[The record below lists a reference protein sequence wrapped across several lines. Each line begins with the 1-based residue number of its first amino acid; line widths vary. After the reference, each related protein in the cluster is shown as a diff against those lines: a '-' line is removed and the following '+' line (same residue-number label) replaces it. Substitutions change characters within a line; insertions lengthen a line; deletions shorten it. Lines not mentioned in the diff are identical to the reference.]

1 MDLQDILLHD
11 ETIFK
16 DVRVF
21 NSDYLPEEFKL
32 ITNGRNGFLIKTC
45 ITWWKTIK

>member
-32 ITNGRNGFLIKTC
+32 RQSQMEEMAFTLRPA
-45 ITWWKTIK
+45 